1 MVAKSFAALAYALLV
16 AGVLQR
22 KNRRVHMTLMASGI
36 GLDTV
41 LVLTLQVQRQVI
53 QEAVTESFNLL
64 QAGHILSSTLAF
76 LLYFP
81 VVALGVNQFLGRG
94 GARGRAW
101 HIRLAVTA
109 FCFRTAGF
117 FLMFSM

>member
-16 AGVLQR
+16 AGVLPR